1 MAGLISRGTYIG
13 GLSWAAARWVGL
25 LHYLPNL
32 KRSHRALSWLNHI
45 FSPPEPNTNW
55 LSQGCVLETSLSL
68 GQQWAERIFE
78 GQKRGWGAFDFPG
91 PAGGSI
97 YALVLLITSSQQK
110 PGSPEITMQ
119 LGSPRHPHGCSS
131 RTETYKQPTS
141 LKLLWTPQP
150 STRCIHKKAFKWLQ
164 PWSASDCSHMV
175 TLSKNHH
182 LSSLT
187 SKSLINSMGFHSL
200 TEMVNCKP
208 GNRLSTTT
216 LCVIIEMDLKGKFNS
231 TSFISDS
238 QSNVFWLEID
248 CVTFFKNNHHD
259 DLLFHCPLIFFLK
272 K

>member
-1 MAGLISRGTYIG
+1 MSLPGATVGRTYIPRTKE
-13 GLSWAAARWVGL
+13 GL
-25 LHYLPNL
+25 
-32 KRSHRALSWLNHI
+32 RSLW
-45 FSPPEPNTNW
+45 
-55 LSQGCVLETSLSL
+55 
-68 GQQWAERIFE
+68 
-78 GQKRGWGAFDFPG
+78 FPG
-91 PAGGSI
+91 ASWRVNLCSCSFDNILPTEARLPWDHHAVRKSK
-97 YALVLLITSSQQK
+97 TSTRMLQQD
-110 PGSPEITMQ
+110 
-119 LGSPRHPHGCSS
+119 R
-131 RTETYKQPTS
+131 ETYKQPTS

-200 TEMVNCKP
+200 TEVVNCKP

-238 QSNVFWLEID
+238 QSNVSWLEID